1 MRRITKA
8 ALGGLAGCA
17 LVLGGTG
24 VASGALLDLLK
35 VHRDSNDVNAA
46 AVAMDSAKAKITIDK
61 GTDSEG
67 RENTTFTIRVTGI
80 DLTGIDPLMVG
91 KPLGSHLHVG
101 QCVEGDF
108 GDPTATPSTAPGGKA
123 LGHYNN
129 DVVAHGK
136 KFPNS
141 NVPVEEWAEVSPRTE
156 VWFDLLPNADGMA
169 YDTTTVP
176 FVPVDPDGVM
186 SVVVHV
192 SFTKPDGSAGT
203 RQACFPLDVSQV
215 FPTSV
220 AG

>member
-1 MRRITKA
+1 
-8 ALGGLAGCA
+8 
-17 LVLGGTG
+17 
-24 VASGALLDLLK
+24 
-35 VHRDSNDVNAA
+35 
-46 AVAMDSAKAKITIDK
+46 
-61 GTDSEG
+61 
-67 RENTTFTIRVTGI
+67 
-80 DLTGIDPLMVG
+80 
-91 KPLGSHLHVG
+91 
-101 QCVEGDF
+101 
-108 GDPTATPSTAPGGKA
+108 
-123 LGHYNN
+123 
-129 DVVAHGK
+129 
-136 KFPNS
+136 
-141 NVPVEEWAEVSPRTE
+141 VPVEEWAEVSPRTE